1 MSDTPRTDA
10 QCYDCTYRGDM
21 GDEFTASAG
30 KHDPYGDH
38 VSADFARQLERELN
52 ASKQAPTD
60 NDTWNSLLESRAKL
74 ERELKAAT
82 VKGEN
87 ITHQLGVAMMQ
98 LHESHAREAQLRAAL
113 QALYDLG
120 SLELPHRRDPALRAA
135 FEALTLPAPPVVPVE
150 GEAACG
156 GD

>member
-10 QCYDCTYRGDM
+10 AASDGWSGDAVCV
-21 GDEFTASAG
+21 DVE
-30 KHDPYGDH
+30 
-38 VSADFARQLERELN
+38 FARQLERELN